1 MSARKIGLLFLILGL
16 GASFE
21 TAWNV
26 RNHLDLGPEG
36 CRVLGGRFYGP
47 SWSFE
52 EELRQA
58 VPAGARVEVQNAFG
72 SVRVTAGPPGE
83 VKVGLRKLVFLPT
96 EERAREF
103 AGRVNARAQVEGDVV
118 RVSTNRDEVGREDRV
133 GLETH
138 LDLRVPP
145 GSAVVVRNEHGRV
158 EVRDVARAEVV
169 ASFEEVLVQGVAG
182 AVKVES
188 RHGAVRVS
196 EVGGDLGLDAR
207 YGDVLVEGVKGRAT
221 LEVRHGQVSV
231 KRAGGLKLDH
241 AYGDVSV
248 QEIAGD
254 LEVKAEHA
262 GVEATGVTGDAG
274 VETSYNGVRLAK
286 VGGSARV
293 KTQHGEV
300 KATSIEGALTAEAS
314 FQGIEIEDV
323 GGPLSV
329 SVSHGGLEA
338 RGFRKG
344 GRIKA
349 SGDEVRLDGWAGAL
363 EVEAERAS
371 VRLVPGGP
379 ITERVTVRTTHGGI
393 HLEVPVGSRFDLDAE
408 TRRGEVR
415 AEVPGLTVTRS
426 EARRVSG
433 TMAGGGNAVSLTADG
448 DVELE
453 PRTAQAKS
461 GGI

>member
-1 MSARKIGLLFLILGL
+1 VSARKIGLLFLILGL
-16 GASFE
+16 GAGLE
-21 TAWNV
+21 TAWSI
-26 RNHLDLGPEG
+26 RNRIDLGPEG

-47 SWSFE
+47 SWTFE
-52 EELRQA
+52 EEVRQA

-72 SVRVTAGPPGE
+72 SVRVSAGSPGE
-83 VKVGLRKLVFLPT
+83 VKVSLRKLVFLPA

-103 AGRVNARAQVEGDVV
+103 AGRVVARALVEGDVV
-118 RVSTNRDEVGREDRV
+118 RVSTNRDEVGRDDRV

-145 GSAVVVRNEHGRV
+145 GSAVVVRNEHGGV

-169 ASFEEVLVQGVAG
+169 ASFEEVRVQRVAG
-182 AVKVES
+182 PVKVES
-188 RHGAVRVS
+188 RHGAVNVS
-196 EVGGDLGLDAR
+196 EVEGDLGLDAR
-207 YGDVLVEGVKGRAT
+207 YGDVLVDGVKGRAT
-221 LEVRHGQVSV
+221 LEVRHGQVTV
-231 KRAGGLKLDH
+231 KRAGGLKLGH
-241 AYGDVSV
+241 AYGDVSA
-248 QEIAGD
+248 QEITGD

-262 GVEATGVTGDAG
+262 RIEATGVTGSADVQTSFNG
-274 VETSYNGVRLAK
+274 VELAK
-286 VGGSARV
+286 VGGLARI

-300 KATSIEGALTAEAS
+300 KATSIEGALTVEAS
-314 FQGIEIEDV
+314 FQGIEVEDV

-349 SGDEVRLDGWAGAL
+349 SGDEVRLAGWAGAL

-371 VRLVPGGP
+371 VRLAPGGP
-379 ITERVTVRTTHGGI
+379 ITDRVSVRTTHGGI
-393 HLEVPVGSRFDLDAE
+393 HLEVPPGSRFDLEAE
-408 TRRGEVR
+408 ARRGEVR
-415 AEVPGLTVTRS
+415 ADVPGLTLTHI